1 MEFLDLMRERELI
14 NSLRKFGEKKE
25 TDDKRE
31 KIEASQRS
39 FGLSRRA

>member
-25 TDDKRE
+25 TDGKRE
-31 KIEASQRS
+31 KD
-39 FGLSRRA
+39 